1 MTDERSYP
9 AGVPCWVDT
18 EQPDVDAARHFY
30 ASLFGWSF
38 TDAVPPDAPGTY
50 LIASLEGKDVAAVG
64 PAHGDA
70 PVEWNTYIAVEDAD
84 LAAATVR
91 AAGGSVT
98 LEPVDAGPG
107 GRLAACVDP
116 RGARFRLWQPRRRL
130 GAQLTNAPGSWNF
143 GDLHTT
149 DAADAKGFYAPL
161 FGWGLDDIGFATM
174 IRRPG
179 YGDHLAATVDPGIFE
194 RQGGISAPPGFADAI
209 GWLVPLAS
217 GRDHWHV
224 TFTVASRDEA
234 AATAEKLGAVV
245 ISSQDTDW
253 TKTALI
259 RDPQG
264 AELTLSQFTPPTSGP
279 NPG

>member
-1 MTDERSYP
+1 MTEQRSYP
-9 AGVPCWVDT
+9 AGVTCWVDT

-30 ASLFGWSF
+30 ANLFGWTF
-38 TDAVPPDAPGTY
+38 TDAVPAGVPGTY
-50 LIASLEGKDVAAVG
+50 LIASLEGADVAAIG
-64 PAHGDA
+64 PLQGDA
-70 PVEWNTYIAVEDAD
+70 PVEWNTYIAVTDAD
-84 LAAATVR
+84 IAAATVR

-98 LEPVDAGPG
+98 LDPADAGPG

-143 GDLHTT
+143 SDLHTT
-149 DAADAKGFYAPL
+149 DATDAVGFYAPL
-161 FGWGLDDIGFATM
+161 FGWEFDDIGFATM

-209 GWLVPLAS
+209 GWLMPVAS

-224 TFTVASRDEA
+224 TFTVALRDES
-234 AATAEKLGAVV
+234 AATAESLGATV
-245 ISSQDTDW
+245 ISSDDTEW

-264 AELTLSQFTPPTSGP
+264 AELTLSQFTPPDS
-279 NPG
+279 